1 MSGSSSSA
9 RSGGCLPSSTCG
21 PTLPMSV
28 GLSSQSFSG
37 FRVDPEPVSVSA
49 ASEKVAGVNRP
60 VRNLTISP
68 LLALFSSFPRSQCS

>member
-21 PTLPMSV
+21 PILPMSV
-28 GLSSQSFSG
+28 GLSSQSFLG

-49 ASEKVAGVNRP
+49 ASVKVADVNRL
-60 VRNLTISP
+60 VRNHIFSP
-68 LLALFSSFPRSQCS
+68 LLALFFSLPRSQRS